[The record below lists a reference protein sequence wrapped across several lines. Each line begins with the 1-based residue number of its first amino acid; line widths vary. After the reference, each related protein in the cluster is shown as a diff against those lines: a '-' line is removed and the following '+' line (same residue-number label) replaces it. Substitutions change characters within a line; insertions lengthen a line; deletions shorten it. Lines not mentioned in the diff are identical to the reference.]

1 MSILICKHTMRVF
14 SIIFTF
20 LLVLIAGN
28 SYSQDAITQT
38 KESFSVEIFLGQCLN
53 NMPRIDK
60 VESAAKVFNWTKLN
74 KDQAVMVAPADPDVK
89 FDGWYVRGG
98 VVSYMIGTSLGE
110 WNESDAPTCTVAFSE
125 VSPNK
130 VKSLLV
136 SILKS
141 LKVVDQQVSGG
152 QRIIVWKYLEGTSQG
167 YITLTDASPMDV
179 DAFSLS
185 VISPIKKNRNK

>member
-1 MSILICKHTMRVF
+1 MRAV
-14 SIIFTF
+14 SIIFTILF
-20 LLVLIAGN
+20 VLMAGN
-28 SYSQDAITQT
+28 SYSQDAVTQT

-74 KDQAVMVAPADPDVK
+74 KDQAVMVAPADPSVK

-98 VVSYMIGTSLGE
+98 VVSYMIATSLGE

-141 LKVVDQQVSGG
+141 LKVVDEQVSGG
-152 QRIIVWKYLEGTSQG
+152 QRITVWKYTEGTSQG
-167 YITLTDASPMDV
+167 YILLTDASPMDV